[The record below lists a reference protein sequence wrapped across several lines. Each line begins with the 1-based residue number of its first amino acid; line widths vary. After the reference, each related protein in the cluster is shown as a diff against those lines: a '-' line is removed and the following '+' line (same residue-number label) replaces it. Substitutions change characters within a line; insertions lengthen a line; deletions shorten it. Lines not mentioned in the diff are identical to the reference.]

1 MRLPPAHKLTVGGV
15 LFPQFELLDIFGP
28 LELFGLLPEQAEI
41 VMLGTRAGS
50 VPSAQGPS
58 AVIDT
63 SFADAPPI
71 DILLIPGGYGAR
83 ACVEEPTFLDHIRRL
98 SATTQFTASICT
110 GSAILARA
118 GLLDGLRATSNK
130 LSFDWVASQGPDVIW
145 ERRARWVEDGKIF
158 TASGV
163 SAGMDMALGLIDH
176 LWGRKVADHAALEAE
191 YLWNEDRNND
201 PFAPE

>member
-130 LSFDWVASQGPDVIW
+130 LSFD
-145 ERRARWVEDGKIF
+145 
-158 TASGV
+158 
-163 SAGMDMALGLIDH
+163 
-176 LWGRKVADHAALEAE
+176 
-191 YLWNEDRNND
+191 
-201 PFAPE
+201 